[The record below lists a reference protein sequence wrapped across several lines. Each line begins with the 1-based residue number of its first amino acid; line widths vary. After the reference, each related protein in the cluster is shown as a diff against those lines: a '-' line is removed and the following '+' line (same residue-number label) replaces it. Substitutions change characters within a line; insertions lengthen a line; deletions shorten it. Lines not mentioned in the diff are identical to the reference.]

1 MSRISLLRG
10 EILIRTLNEQTPR
23 SLGCN
28 RGVLPAALMGRSHGA
43 SGSSGPYLGLC
54 SQASARNLTASITG
68 EIRAVPTAANSEI
81 EPFARPA
88 DEIAV
93 PSAARDVRTMKQTM

>member
-43 SGSSGPYLGLC
+43 SGSSGPYLYSKTKYRYG
-54 SQASARNLTASITG
+54 N
-68 EIRAVPTAANSEI
+68 I
-81 EPFARPA
+81 ELYFSR
-88 DEIAV
+88 
-93 PSAARDVRTMKQTM
+93 RWC